1 MISIVPGGYMGK
13 ILRIDLSVRKS
24 YVEELDEKIAENFIG
39 GMGLGM
45 YFLYKDLKPKI
56 DPLSPE
62 NELIFV
68 TGPLTG
74 TLAPCSG
81 TTCLVTK
88 SPLTGTCLD
97 SYMGGYFG
105 PEMKFAGYDAIIIQ
119 GVSEKPVYVVID
131 DGSVEIRK
139 AEHVWGKLT
148 SETEEIIRE
157 EVGKDFKIACIGPAG
172 EKLVRF
178 SSIVS
183 ERRTLGRGGSGAV
196 MGSKKLKAIAV
207 RGGKGIEIHDHEK
220 FMDTVYRAFD
230 ILRRALKE
238 DFLLSN
244 WTLLGT
250 NGTLIVVNYASA
262 LPTRNYTSGY
272 FEYANEITGETLSK
286 RGYYRR
292 HLACYNCPIHCSKV
306 SVVPYGKYAGTTI
319 DGPEYESVGL
329 LGSNCGVKDPAAI
342 IRANYLCDELG
353 MDTISTG
360 NVVGFAMECF
370 ERGILTLEDTGG
382 IELRFGNGDAI
393 VEIIEKIAKRE
404 GLGDILAE
412 GVKRASEKIGKGSEA
427 FAIQVK
433 GMEFP
438 SWEPRG
444 LRGSGLAYATSH
456 RGACHK
462 RGIMGDELVS
472 KSGLVTEGKAMLVK
486 KRQDEVAVYFSLVV
500 CRFATF
506 VVPMSLWAEML
517 TAVTGFSY
525 DENKLMMIGDRIET
539 LTRVFNVREGFTR
552 KDDYLPRRFYEE
564 PAVSGPTKGVVF
576 PREEYEK
583 MLNEFYELRGWD
595 KEGIPTKEKL
605 KELGLMEFFAL

>member
-1 MISIVPGGYMGK
+1 MGK
-13 ILRIDLSVRKS
+13 ILRIDLSK
-24 YVEELDEKIAENFIG
+24 EKITNESLDLGVATEFIG

-45 YFLYKDLKPKI
+45 YYLYRDLKPKI
-56 DPLSPE
+56 DPLGPE
-62 NELIFV
+62 NELVFV

-74 TLAPCSG
+74 TLAPSSG
-81 TTCLVTK
+81 QTCLVTK
-88 SPLTGTCLD
+88 SPMTSTCLD
-97 SYMGGYFG
+97 TYMGGYFG
-105 PEMKFAGYDAIIIQ
+105 PEIKFAGYDAIIVS
-119 GVSEKPVYVVID
+119 GKSEKPVYIVID
-131 DGSVEIRK
+131 SENVEIRK
-139 AEHVWGKLT
+139 AEHIWGKTT
-148 SETEEIIRE
+148 SETEKIIKE
-157 EVGKDFKIACIGPAG
+157 EVGNDFRVACIGPAG
-172 EKLVRF
+172 ENLVKF
-178 SSIVS
+178 ACIVS

-207 RGGKGIEIHDHEK
+207 RGSKSIRIYDEDSFLKAVEKAFNLIKEALEKDFRVKGLAI
-220 FMDTVYRAFD
+220 VGSAFGVLW
-230 ILRRALKE
+230 IR
-238 DFLLSN
+238 
-244 WTLLGT
+244 
-250 NGTLIVVNYASA
+250 SA
-262 LPTRNYTSGY
+262 GVLPTRNFSTGY
-272 FEYANEITGETLSK
+272 FEDAEKISGEEMLEK
-286 RGYYRR
+286 GVYRR
-292 HLACYNCPIHCSKV
+292 HIACYNCPIHCGKV
-306 SVVPYGKYAGTTI
+306 SVVTSGKYAGTII
-319 DGPEYESVGL
+319 DGPEYETIGL
-329 LGSNCGVKDPAAI
+329 IGSNCGISEISAVIK
-342 IRANYLCDELG
+342 ANYLCDEFG

-564 PAVSGPTKGVVF
+564 PAVSGPTKGIVF

-583 MLNEFYELRGWD
+583 MLDEFYELRGWD

-605 KELGLMEFFAL
+605 KELGLTEFFAL